1 MCIILL
7 NNNCILRGCEN
18 IVYIV
23 SVLLCL
29 LTTNIGSTTT
39 ALLLQSQQLRTK
51 CSYNLPRLAIE
62 NECLHISVMSVVID
76 FVVITLTRRVQ

>member
-39 ALLLQSQQLRTK
+39 ASTTITTTKIKMFLQIML
-51 CSYNLPRLAIE
+51 CLAIE
-62 NECLHISVMSVVID
+62 NECLHISVMSVV
-76 FVVITLTRRVQ
+76 L